1 MRSKWLIGCVLILAQ
16 TQLIMLLQLT
26 ILSFSVWLVGLR
38 LEQDYNSWK
47 RDKKSQGIKIFSE
60 LYVVLAHIVQQW
72 LNRLYMNKLGYLG
85 FESK

>member
-38 LEQDYNSWK
+38 LEQDYKSWK
-47 RDKKSQGIKIFSE
+47 RDKKLQGIKTFSE
-60 LYVVLAHIVQQW
+60 LYVVLAHLVQQC